1 MLLRSGYI
9 YYYCG
14 MIGHEPEWSLS
25 YNDALQMPIGAA
37 VNVTGRFND
46 CVIAND
52 ASGDFLVLLI
62 MGLED
67 ALERQG

>member
-1 MLLRSGYI
+1 MKKLLLDEEVVI
-9 YYYCG
+9 A
-14 MIGHEPEWSLS
+14 E
-25 YNDALQMPIGAA
+25 NDALQMPIGAA